1 MAYLSLNIKG
11 ERWLAYP
18 KGMCFPVEFKT
29 CYPMRGRGIVSKF
42 LYIANKIGLDRLF
55 LRKENNHAQLA
66 FPIIENVAF
75 FWPAASRSTTRFYGY
90 RVVGGQIKS
99 YLKFATTEQEAKVLK
114 NEFENT
120 KKALMISDRS
130 FEVPKPINFS
140 DEIANGFAMAE
151 YEALPLNSINV
162 SLNEEWLRKV
172 DNARMEIS
180 NSGLSHGDFMWH
192 NFKAAGNKL
201 WILDWE
207 ELVEIN
213 ETRPELT
220 DEISFWTAM
229 MHYNKGMSLNFVC
242 TEFKQKYFND
252 GNLKNKAIAALNSMS
267 SRGIAMGKILL
278 KELEGDCK

>member
-90 RVVGGQIKS
+90 RVIGGRVVS
-99 YLKFATTEQEAKVLK
+99 YLKFAKTEDEAKVLRK
-114 NEFENT
+114 EFENT
-120 KKALMISDRS
+120 EKARQITGRR
-130 FEVPKPINFS
+130 FEVPKPINFL
-140 DEIANGFAMAE
+140 DKNGDGFAIAE
-151 YEALPLNSINV
+151 YEALPEDFTNV
-162 SLNEEWLRKV
+162 SLDEAWISKIDE
-172 DNARMEIS
+172 ARTQIAKT
-180 NSGLSHGDFMWH
+180 GLSHGDFMWH
-192 NFKAAGNKL
+192 NFKASKNKL

-207 ELVEIN
+207 ELTEIS
-213 ETRPELT
+213 EARPELT

-229 MHYNKGMSLNFVC
+229 KHYNKGESLESVC
-242 TEFKQKYFND
+242 NEFKQKYFID
-252 GNLKNKAIAALNSMS
+252 SKLKNNAIAALNSMS